1 MKAANVYHND
11 RLAGKLIQ
19 HGRNSYEFRYEDSWF
34 TNDALPAI
42 SLTLPKH
49 QQVYKSDHLFPFFFN
64 LLSEG
69 FNRKLQCRLL
79 KIDEKDHFGL
89 LIATASVDTI
99 GPVTIVRKGQDE

>member
-49 QQVYKSDHLFPFFFN
+49 QQVYFWLVVVFLQQIYLLCLMSLFLRN
-64 LLSEG
+64 
-69 FNRKLQCRLL
+69 
-79 KIDEKDHFGL
+79 I
-89 LIATASVDTI
+89 
-99 GPVTIVRKGQDE
+99 